1 MLIINLPRLDIL
13 VLLGNKLTEIKLGN
27 MPEIFCLNLLG
38 NHIKKLNLLKSNMPA
53 LRQLILKDNPLR
65 ELTLPY
71 NISCNTGLITK
82 EKIDIWFQGIIPSVT
97 AFYCPADSNVFNKK
111 WTAGSYSVKDLETG
125 DVSYPY
131 DIKKHKF
138 LGIKR
143 HEFRGMNFTNWVE
156 AARNWDKIFRWMV
169 SCNKS

>member
-71 NISCNTGLITK
+71 NISCNT
-82 EKIDIWFQGIIPSVT
+82 
-97 AFYCPADSNVFNKK
+97 
-111 WTAGSYSVKDLETG
+111 
-125 DVSYPY
+125 
-131 DIKKHKF
+131 
-138 LGIKR
+138 
-143 HEFRGMNFTNWVE
+143 
-156 AARNWDKIFRWMV
+156 
-169 SCNKS
+169 